1 MFDACR
7 DQGAAIM
14 NKVANLPEKMPD
26 LHQIK
31 LSTINGDS
39 NTMMI
44 SPRSFDNEE
53 QGGYVEPKK
62 FVPCLII
69 DSESFITKSY
79 SKSIVRR
86 GSITIDSEN

>member
-39 NTMMI
+39 NTLMI

-53 QGGYVEPKK
+53 
-62 FVPCLII
+62 
-69 DSESFITKSY
+69 
-79 SKSIVRR
+79 
-86 GSITIDSEN
+86 